1 MKKLCYASLLLGLVL
16 LLAGC
21 GAAPAEPGPQESDV
35 EAAKYHSY
43 EILEGADGPVLYT
56 VETPE
61 AVAALDELIKDAGEA
76 RVERPLDEEGDVLY
90 TYVYLQSPTIRT
102 GQSAEEAAGEM
113 AEILRLTVRADSDVV
128 TLSILSGLEE
138 AELLPDLDFE
148 DLLTVHIQVSPETAE
163 ALRQPEQFAESEA
176 S

>member
-43 EILEGADGPVLYT
+43 EILEGADGSVLYT

-76 RVERPLDEEGDVLY
+76 RVERPWMKRETCFIPMFICNLPR
-90 TYVYLQSPTIRT
+90 S
-102 GQSAEEAAGEM
+102 GQGRARR
-113 AEILRLTVRADSDVV
+113 RLPGRWRKFCA
-128 TLSILSGLEE
+128 
-138 AELLPDLDFE
+138 
-148 DLLTVHIQVSPETAE
+148 
-163 ALRQPEQFAESEA
+163 
-176 S
+176 

>member
-1 MKKLCYASLLLGLVL
+1 MKKLYSASLLLGLVV

-21 GAAPAEPGPQESDV
+21 GAAPAEPEPQESDV

-43 EILEGADGPVLYT
+43 EILEGADGSVLYT
-56 VETPE
+56 VEAPE
-61 AVAALDELIKDAGEA
+61 AVAALDELIKD
-76 RVERPLDEEGDVLY
+76 PLDEEGDVLY
-90 TYVYLQSPTIRT
+90 TYVYLQSPTIWT
-102 GQSAEEAAGEM
+102 GQSAEEAAGEV
-113 AEILRLTVRADSDVV
+113 AEILRLTVRANSDVV

-176 S
+176 A